1 MLVPQHRI
9 PFPIPRGVPVE
20 ATCPRA
26 AENPCSDTS
35 PPTGHSPRSTVRS
48 SLLTALLFL
57 LAAPLAAQDFSRI
70 APDTPPPG
78 DGGAMALPGELPDPD
93 AEGAEVE
100 LLPSLRGL
108 VFVPGIAD
116 VREDGRP
123 GVRGVLVEG
132 VELMDEAEW
141 RERLSRYLGARF
153 TMADLNAVMR
163 EVILHYRE
171 EGRPVV
177 DVVVVEQDITEG
189 VVQLAVVEARLGEVR
204 AEGARY
210 FNAERLAGQ
219 VRLKPG
225 DPILSTLLLA
235 DLAWLNR
242 NPFRSVDLV
251 YTPGEAD
258 ATTDVVLRIDDRLPL
273 RAFVGYE
280 DTGNVLTGNNRW
292 FAGVNYGNLWG
303 LDHQVNYQWTF
314 NNQIDQLGAHS
325 ASYVAPLPW
334 RHVATVF
341 GAVVSSE
348 AALEPPFNLG
358 GETAQLSGRYAIPL
372 AKPPFLSQSGFE
384 HEVEFG
390 YDYKYATN
398 NLEFG
403 LAQVL
408 ATATDVH
415 QFVVGYRAS
424 LRDGLGATSAGL
436 TGFLSPGNFGGGNSD
451 DSYALARAGAESA
464 YAYGRIDLE
473 RFQRLPRGFAVVARA
488 TGQFADGN
496 LLPSEQLGFG
506 GFASVRGYEEN
517 EAIVDRGL
525 LASVELRAPAFSLL
539 RRISPEGAAV
549 GGDEFQWLAFWDY
562 AQGGSVDRLPGEP
575 RSIALSSVG
584 PGFRWS
590 FGNRFSMRFDYG
602 FQLRDSGIGLGLGDS
617 RMHVGATLS
626 Y

>member
-1 MLVPQHRI
+1 M
-9 PFPIPRGVPVE
+9 
-20 ATCPRA
+20 
-26 AENPCSDTS
+26 
-35 PPTGHSPRSTVRS
+35 
-48 SLLTALLFL
+48 
-57 LAAPLAAQDFSRI
+57 AP
-70 APDTPPPG
+70 
-78 DGGAMALPGELPDPD
+78 PGELPDPD
-93 AEGAEVE
+93 EEGAEVE

-108 VFVPGIAD
+108 VFVPRVAD
-116 VREDGRP
+116 VREEGRP
-123 GVRGVLVEG
+123 GVRGIVVEG

-141 RERLSRYLGARF
+141 QARFSRYLGARL
-153 TMADLNAVMR
+153 TMADLNAIMR

-177 DVVVVEQDITEG
+177 DVVAAEQDITEG
-189 VVQLAVVEARLGEVR
+189 VVQLAVVEAMLGEVR
-204 AEGARY
+204 AEGAR
-210 FNAERLAGQ
+210 FFKAERLAGQ

-225 DPILSTLLLA
+225 GPILSTLLMA

-251 YTPGEAD
+251 YRPGEAD
-258 ATTDVVLRIDDRLPL
+258 ATTDVVLRIDDRFPL

-280 DTGNVLTGNNRW
+280 DSGNSLTGNNRW
-292 FAGVNYGNLWG
+292 YSGINYGNLWG
-303 LDHQVNYQWTF
+303 LDHQINYQWTF
-314 NNQIDQLGAHS
+314 NNQLDQLSAHS
-325 ASYVAPLPW
+325 ASYIAPLPW

-348 AALEPPFNLG
+348 AALAPPFNLG

-372 AKPPFLSQSGFE
+372 AKPGFLSGLGFE
-384 HEVEFG
+384 HEIEFG
-390 YDYKYATN
+390 YDYKYATS

-415 QFVVGYRAS
+415 QFVVGYRAT

-436 TGFLSPGNFGGGNSD
+436 TGFFSPGNFGGGNSD
-451 DSYALARAGAESA
+451 GSYALARAGAEST
-464 YAYGRIDLE
+464 YAYGRLDLE
-473 RFQRLPRGFAVVARA
+473 RYQRLPQGFALVARA
-488 TGQFADGN
+488 TGQLADGN

-506 GFASVRGYEEN
+506 GYASVRGYEEN

-525 LASVELRAPAFSLL
+525 LASLELRAPAFSLL
-539 RRISPEGAAV
+539 QRISREGA

-562 AQGGSVDRLPGEP
+562 AQGGNIDRLPGEA
-575 RSIALSSVG
+575 RFFALSSLG

-590 FGNRFSMRFDYG
+590 LGDRFSMRFDYG
-602 FQLRDSGIGLGLGDS
+602 FQLRESGIGLGMGDS
-617 RMHVGATLS
+617 RMHVGATLA